1 MQHPALISFCAIM
14 QRSGEEITR
23 CAHKGRVPVIHVRYT
38 PFFCVYCVPYNWSQV
53 HKYTNIMDYVEM
65 YDKNY
70 GVQIVELE

>member
-1 MQHPALISFCAIM
+1 MMGILVSLCPTLHSTCR
-14 QRSGEEITR
+14 QR
-23 CAHKGRVPVIHVRYT
+23 AYKGRVPLIHVRYT

-53 HKYTNIMDYVEM
+53 HKYTNILDYVEM

>member
-1 MQHPALISFCAIM
+1 MQMTVFKLNLIRTWNWQKTR
-14 QRSGEEITR
+14 QR
-23 CAHKGRVPVIHVRYT
+23 AYKGRVPLIHVRYT